1 MKKVVLTGQHFIA
14 GPKQA
19 DAERLVQ
26 GFAARA
32 RAR

>member
-19 DAERLVQ
+19 DEEKLVQ
-26 GFAARA
+26 GFGARA
-32 RAR
+32 PAR